1 MIWSG
6 KMILI
11 GIVYLL
17 MLFIPN
23 MIWVKNQPIDY
34 EKYVISENKILQIFE
49 RVGEILVCCFL
60 VVSLSGFGIKIM
72 LSSSPFESQLL
83 HL

>member
-49 RVGEILVCCFL
+49 R
-60 VVSLSGFGIKIM
+60 FG
-72 LSSSPFESQLL
+72 
-83 HL
+83 